1 MTTNYA
7 DKVFT
12 RQYTHENKK
21 LYATFHPEVIVERDD
36 YATTGR
42 YLVVLLHPSKGLQPF
57 FLNMNDETG
66 AWEIDENDPSIVE
79 DELLEWCGN
88 QIVAQ
93 HANQPKVAEEV

>member
-1 MTTNYA
+1 MMINYA
-7 DKVFT
+7 EKIFT

-21 LYATFHPEVIVERDD
+21 LYATFHPEVIVEHDD

-57 FLNMNDETG
+57 FLNRNNETG
-66 AWEIDENDPSIVE
+66 NWDMDDNDPSLVE

-88 QIVAQ
+88 QITAQ
-93 HANQPKVAEEV
+93 QQNTQPKMVEV